1 MSFPRRGFGSC
12 FLPGYRKK
20 ETRPQGVWIIPLTC
34 NRGQPKV
41 SGPIASDEHNAVVA
55 SLGGITALL
64 KGFPRREQ
72 IPLLR
77 KYMDTMFGSD
87 ESGAQITPI
96 AAAGALVFKS
106 TYALEA
112 PFLSNFNNVA
122 L

>member
-1 MSFPRRGFGSC
+1 M
-12 FLPGYRKK
+12 PGYRKK
-20 ETRPQGVWIIPLTC
+20 ETRPQGVWIIPWTC
-34 NRGQPKV
+34 NRVQPKV

-55 SLGGITALL
+55 SLDGITALL

-96 AAAGALVFKS
+96 AAAGALAFKS
-106 TYALEA
+106 TCAREA
-112 PFLSNFNNVA
+112 PFLSNFNSVA

>member
-1 MSFPRRGFGSC
+1 
-12 FLPGYRKK
+12 
-20 ETRPQGVWIIPLTC
+20 
-34 NRGQPKV
+34 
-41 SGPIASDEHNAVVA
+41 
-55 SLGGITALL
+55 
-64 KGFPRREQ
+64 
-72 IPLLR
+72 
-77 KYMDTMFGSD
+77 MDTMFGSD